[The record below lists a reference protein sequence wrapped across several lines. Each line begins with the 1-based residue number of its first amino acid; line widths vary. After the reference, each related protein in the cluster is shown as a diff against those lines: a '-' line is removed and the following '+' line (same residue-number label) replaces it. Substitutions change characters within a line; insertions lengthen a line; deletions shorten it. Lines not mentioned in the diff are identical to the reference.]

1 MADSGI
7 PAGQISR
14 LRFALA
20 VPMLG
25 SLGLL
30 ATPSAW
36 ANAAHAHA
44 ATPLQRASRVL
55 MGTQVDMVVYGASS
69 SAPALQAA
77 MERAFAHM
85 QTLEAMMSRFRS
97 DSVLQ
102 QINAQAGKAAVTVP
116 PEMMAVLEQARS
128 VWHASN
134 GAFDPTV
141 GALAAWR
148 FEPGVQAMPS
158 TAQISQALQHIGA
171 DKLQLSASNN
181 TARLTQSG
189 MALDLGGIAK
199 LPILAAGLE
208 ALQAQG
214 VENALING
222 GGDVVTM
229 GLNQG
234 KAWRIGIRDHASQA
248 NYWALWP
255 LKAKAWWPP
264 RAITSAVLSAMA
276 SATTTY
282 STPAPAG
289 RPPRCMV
296 LPWSPAMLRR

>member
-14 LRFALA
+14 RRFALA

-30 ATPSAW
+30 ATPSVW

-44 ATPLQRASRVL
+44 AAPLQRASRVL
-55 MGTQVDMVVYGASS
+55 MGTQVDMVVHGASS
-69 SAPALQAA
+69 SATALQAA

-171 DKLQLSASNN
+171 DKLQLSAANN

-189 MALDLGGIAK
+189 MA
-199 LPILAAGLE
+199 
-208 ALQAQG
+208 
-214 VENALING
+214 
-222 GGDVVTM
+222 
-229 GLNQG
+229 
-234 KAWRIGIRDHASQA
+234 R
-248 NYWALWP
+248 
-255 LKAKAWWPP
+255 
-264 RAITSAVLSAMA
+264 
-276 SATTTY
+276 
-282 STPAPAG
+282 
-289 RPPRCMV
+289 
-296 LPWSPAMLRR
+296 